1 MKFEV
6 DIARDGNQTLT
17 VDGIHVYS
25 KYKPMD
31 HVESFIEK
39 EINHG
44 AEGYLLLGLGL
55 GYHLQSIV
63 KKVKSKKIYVLCVDK
78 QEQEIFI
85 QSTISQD
92 ILTLPN
98 VHIIYDPKEINI
110 NKNFQI
116 IIPNAWL
123 QVLNK
128 SNPLY
133 NFLADIKIKQES
145 YSNQKKLL
153 DENFSNNIRLNDK
166 NLKHYLSETKRDNKI
181 ACLVSSGPSL
191 NETKT
196 WIKNVREQLYILC
209 VGSALK
215 VLLKE
220 GIKPDAVIISD
231 PKKNIIQQLEG
242 INFDGV
248 LFYLSTANY
257 EATSNYSYTRYILF
271 QSGFKKAEEIAKQN
285 NIPLV
290 ETGGSVATTGFST
303 LKFLGF
309 DTIVLFGQDLGFKEN
324 KTHATFST
332 SGRTVHKNE
341 NLLKV
346 LSNNGEEIYTTPNLH
361 SYLMWF
367 NTKMKD
373 STNLKVFNTALNG
386 AKIHKVEFINQ
397 DKFYKIVYSYKSE

>member
-6 DIARDGNQTLT
+6 DIARDGNKTLT
-17 VDGIHVYS
+17 VDGIHIYS

-39 EINHG
+39 EIDQE

-55 GYHLQSIV
+55 GYHLKSIV
-63 KKVKSKKIYVLCVDK
+63 KKVESKKIYVLCVDK

-110 NKNFQI
+110 NKNYQI

-123 QVLNK
+123 QVLDKN
-128 SNPLY
+128 NPLY
-133 NFLADIKIKQES
+133 YFLADIKIKQES
-145 YSNQKKLL
+145 YGSQKKLL
-153 DENFSNNIRLNDK
+153 DENFSRNLLLNDK

-191 NETKT
+191 NETKS
-196 WIKNVREQLYILC
+196 WIKNVRERLYILC

-231 PKKNIIQQLEG
+231 PKKNIVQQIEG
-242 INFDGV
+242 TNFDGV
-248 LFYLSTANY
+248 LFYLGTANY
-257 EATSNYSYTRYILF
+257 DAISNYRYEKYILF
-271 QSGFKKAEEIAKQN
+271 QSGFKKAEDIAVQN

-303 LKFLGF
+303 LKILGYN
-309 DTIVLFGQDLGFKEN
+309 TIILFGQDLGFKEN
-324 KTHATFST
+324 QTHATFST
-332 SGRTVHKNE
+332 SGRTVQKNE

-367 NTKMKD
+367 NSKMKN
-373 STNLKVFNTALNG
+373 SANLKVFNTALNG
-386 AKIHKVEFINQ
+386 AKIHNVEFINQ
-397 DKFYKIVYSYKSE
+397 DKFYKLVYSYKVE

>member
-1 MKFEV
+1 MMFE
-6 DIARDGNQTLT
+6 IGLARDGHQTLT
-17 VDGIHVYS
+17 VDGIHIYS
-25 KYKPMD
+25 KYKPID
-31 HVESFIEK
+31 HAEAFIEK
-39 EINHG
+39 ELDLN
-44 AEGYLLLGLGL
+44 AEGYFLLGLGL
-55 GYHLQSIV
+55 GYHLKAIIN
-63 KKVKSKKIYVLCVDK
+63 KVKCKKIFVLCVD
-78 QEQEIFI
+78 EQEHKIFSN
-85 QSTISQD
+85 STISRQ
-92 ILTLPN
+92 ILNLSN
-98 VHIIYDPKEINI
+98 VHIVYNPKDIKLN
-110 NKNFQI
+110 NNYQM
-116 IIPNAWL
+116 IIPNAWI

-242 INFDGV
+242 TNFDGV

-271 QSGFKKAEEIAKQN
+271 QSGYKKAEEIAKQN

-332 SGRTVHKNE
+332 SGRTVSKME
-341 NLLKV
+341 NLIKV
-346 LSNNGEEIYTTPNLH
+346 ISNKGEEIYTTPNLH

-367 NTKMKD
+367 NSIMKY
-373 STNLKVFNTALNG
+373 STGMRVYNTALDG
-386 AKIHKVEFINQ
+386 AEIHNVEVINEKQ
-397 DKFYKIVYSYKSE
+397 FYKLVHSK

>member
-1 MKFEV
+1 M
-6 DIARDGNQTLT
+6 
-17 VDGIHVYS
+17 
-25 KYKPMD
+25 
-31 HVESFIEK
+31 
-39 EINHG
+39 
-44 AEGYLLLGLGL
+44 
-55 GYHLQSIV
+55 
-63 KKVKSKKIYVLCVDK
+63 
-78 QEQEIFI
+78 
-85 QSTISQD
+85 
-92 ILTLPN
+92 
-98 VHIIYDPKEINI
+98 
-110 NKNFQI
+110 
-116 IIPNAWL
+116 
-123 QVLNK
+123 
-128 SNPLY
+128 
-133 NFLADIKIKQES
+133 
-145 YSNQKKLL
+145 

-242 INFDGV
+242 TNFDGV

-361 SYLMWF
+361 SYFMWF